1 MTDLLKL
8 RHFST
13 AIFSET
19 KSVTP
24 IFFSIFGVSTLSTN
38 SRGEMRKISPLEDF
52 GANVLKASKLGEG
65 KREGLPGVL
74 RYKGTK
80 ENIVGN
86 KKHEGTLDRKIKPLQ
101 IFFDGAVDGGK
112 RWQRNMLHREQIR
125 KNCGNVRAQG
135 NFGREQGNK
144 DHPRI
149 PSKAVILDK

>member
-1 MTDLLKL
+1 M
-8 RHFST
+8 
-13 AIFSET
+13 
-19 KSVTP
+19 
-24 IFFSIFGVSTLSTN
+24 
-38 SRGEMRKISPLEDF
+38 
-52 GANVLKASKLGEG
+52 
-65 KREGLPGVL
+65 

-101 IFFDGAVDGGK
+101 IFFEGLLMMEEGG
-112 RWQRNMLHREQIR
+112 REICYTGN
-125 KNCGNVRAQG
+125 KYGNVGAQG